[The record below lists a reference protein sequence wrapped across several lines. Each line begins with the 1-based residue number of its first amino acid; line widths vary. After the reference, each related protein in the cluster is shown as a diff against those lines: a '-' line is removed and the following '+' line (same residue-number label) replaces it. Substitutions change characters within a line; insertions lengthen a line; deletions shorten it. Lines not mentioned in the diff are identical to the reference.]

1 MFPGSR
7 KLTSQFPENEIS
19 GDQKRER
26 SEPSPL
32 ALSGAVGGAKPARWA
47 SKLHMSHVP
56 NVVSEEGARTVQ
68 CVVSQIE
75 TPS

>member
-1 MFPGSR
+1 MTSR
-7 KLTSQFPENEIS
+7 FPENEIS

-47 SKLHMSHVP
+47 SNSN
-56 NVVSEEGARTVQ
+56 NVNKCASFSVIINDQ
-68 CVVSQIE
+68 DFF
-75 TPS
+75 